1 MNDIIFKN
9 ISIEDGEII
18 ELYLSK
24 YKSLCISFF
33 SFSSLM
39 AWKNVYKYQWAISE
53 NTLLL
58 KFFNLEE
65 GREYLMQ
72 PIGEFP
78 MSLQNKV
85 IEYARSLD
93 YKLKIYGVSDLFI
106 DIFTEFISNFEQAEH
121 RDMDNYVYLAED
133 LASLNGGK
141 YQPKRNLIKQFETNN
156 DWKAE
161 SISIENILACFEVIN
176 KIYNK
181 KELDRDSSIFQE
193 LESLDF
199 ILNNFIKLKQRGV
212 LIRIDGEP
220 VAFSIY
226 GQLSSSM
233 AAVHYEKAIKEYKGL
248 YQIINRETSKKILQ
262 DGYKYINRE
271 EDLGIEGLRK
281 AKLSYYPVKMCP
293 AHVLVFK
300 KNAK

>member
-1 MNDIIFKN
+1 MKDIIFKN

-24 YKSLCISFF
+24 YASLCISFF

-39 AWKNVYKYQWAISE
+39 AWKNVYKYQWAVLE

-58 KFFNLEE
+58 KFCNVED
-65 GREYLMQ
+65 GRGYLMQ

-78 MSLQNKV
+78 LSLQNK
-85 IEYARSLD
+85 IIKYARSLD
-93 YKLKIYGVSDLFI
+93 YKLKIYGVSGLFI
-106 DIFTEFISNFEQAEH
+106 DTFIEFISNFEQAEH
-121 RDMDNYVYLAED
+121 RSMDNYVYLSED
-133 LASLNGGK
+133 LASLNGGR

-156 DWKAE
+156 NWTAE
-161 SISIENILACFEVIN
+161 SISIENIPACFEVIN
-176 KIYNK
+176 KIYNI
-181 KELDRDSSIFQE
+181 KELDKDSSIFQE

-199 ILNNFIKLKQRGV
+199 ILNNFIKLKQEGI
-212 LIRIDGEP
+212 LIRINKEP

-226 GQLSSSM
+226 GRLNSLM
-233 AAVHYEKAIKEYKGL
+233 AVVHYEKAIKEYKGL
-248 YQIINRETSKKILQ
+248 YQLINRETSKKILQ
-262 DGYKYINRE
+262 NGYKYINRE

-293 AHVLVFK
+293 AHLLVFK
-300 KNAK
+300 K